1 MQFTSQLEQGDWYIV
16 SSWLCVVITLLL
28 YGIGI
33 ALAKLRQALGRAR
46 AKRKRAQA
54 LTALRKYQA
63 RGVPPPRTAASALP
77 QTAPATTRDTH
88 WSSVAAIVETGLAGV
103 EAASAFHAKA
113 GRHIDAAEYALNRL
127 MADLV
132 KVMPR
137 AQPTPAEPARPI
149 RLPRPTRAA
158 EPLAA

>member
-16 SSWLCVVITLLL
+16 AGWLCVVITLLL

-33 ALAKLRQALGRAR
+33 ALAKMRQALGLAR
-46 AKRKRAQA
+46 AKRKRVRA
-54 LTALRKYQA
+54 LSALRGSQT
-63 RGVPPPRTAASALP
+63 RGAPPPRTSTSTLP
-77 QTAPATTRDTH
+77 QTIPGDAH
-88 WSSVAAIVETGLAGV
+88 WSAVAAIVEAGLVGV

-113 GRHIDAAEYALNRL
+113 GRNIDAAEYALNRL
-127 MADLV
+127 LADLV
-132 KVMPR
+132 TVMPR

-149 RLPRPTRAA
+149 RLPRPTRTA